1 MDKNLAVCYRFYN
14 QKSQR
19 LALFCNYADEET
31 VELVIIPC
39 SKQDQFSK
47 KEAFAMYKQLKDGDL
62 VPSAIVLEIPIVPEE
77 RTLKTLFRYA
87 FNNLYEFRQI
97 PKISNI
103 TQLIKVKHA

>member
-14 QKSQR
+14 EKGQR

-47 KEAFAMYKQLKDGDL
+47 KEAFDMYKQLKDGDL
-62 VPSAIVLEIPIVPEE
+62 VPSAIVLKIPIIPEE

-87 FNNLYEFRQI
+87 FNNLYELKTFYKRVPTKQLR
-97 PKISNI
+97 KI
-103 TQLIKVKHA
+103 KYA